1 MIASLKL
8 WEDPEV
14 HLVASGAAGLG
25 LSDPIDSNTYLV
37 RDGHEALLVDAGATG
52 DIGARV
58 RRLCEDLGV
67 RLKWLFL
74 THGHADHAGG
84 VQSIRRACRDVQVL
98 AGPTLVKRW
107 DEEPDPVSLERAK
120 RAGIYP
126 NDFVLERPIVDREL
140 IGGETFTLNTLE
152 VQALHTPGHTPEHMV
167 YVLTGKRGA
176 RLLFSGD
183 HVFPGGHV
191 AIEPIPGCDVAAY
204 ADSMRM
210 LEGID
215 YSALFAGHLQPA
227 LTDRGNSISKAL
239 HRFDTLWLPRNLGE
253 VLG

>member
-1 MIASLKL
+1 MITSLRL
-8 WEDPEV
+8 WDDPEV
-14 HLVASGAAGLG
+14 YLVASGAAGLG
-25 LSDPIDSNTYLV
+25 FSHPSDSNTYLV
-37 RDGHEALLVDAGATG
+37 RDGHEALLVDAGSTCDAG
-52 DIGARV
+52 VRV
-58 RRLCEDLGV
+58 QQVCEDLGV
-67 RLKWLFL
+67 RVKWLFL

-84 VQSIRRACRDVQVL
+84 VESIRRVCCDIHVF

-126 NDFVLERPIVDREL
+126 SDFVLERPIIDREL
-140 IGGETFTLNTLE
+140 TGGETFALNTLE

-167 YVLTGKRGA
+167 YVLTSQRGT
-176 RLLFSGD
+176 RFLFSGD

-210 LEGID
+210 LEGIN

-227 LTDRGNSISKAL
+227 LNDRGNSIRKAMN
-239 HRFDTLWLPRNLGE
+239 RFDTLWLPRNLGE
-253 VLG
+253 VLA